1 MIGKFCGQIM
11 IAFSILAISTHA
23 RLEAADENT
32 LLKVVSHN
40 VWYGFTKKPEPRH
53 TDWLNWMKAQSP
65 DVVSLQELNG
75 YTPETLAAD
84 AEAWGHAHSVLLKT
98 DGFPTGVT
106 SRFPITDVKRI
117 REGMHHGM
125 IRCRIH
131 GVWFYVI
138 HFHPSD
144 YARRIEEAA
153 ILKEDIRTLPNANP
167 QIVLAGDFN
176 GFSPAD
182 RDRYESDSQL
192 VEFFQMLDQ
201 RDKGN
206 NLNAGR
212 LDYGGLE
219 AILAQGFVD
228 VIARARSKNGP
239 WVGTFPTK
247 LVRDENHGTDRR
259 LDYIFVSPNLL
270 DRVYEAKILRDSTT
284 EGLSDHAPVTATI
297 KITYP

>member
-1 MIGKFCGQIM
+1 MIGKSVCQIVF
-11 IAFSILAISTHA
+11 AFAFLSITTELQLGAG
-23 RLEAADENT
+23 DESAS
-32 LLKVVSHN
+32 LKIVSYN

-53 TDWLNWMKAQSP
+53 TDWLNWMRAQSP

-75 YTPETLAAD
+75 YTPEALAAD
-84 AEAWGHAHSVLLKT
+84 AEVWGHAHSVLLKT

-106 SRFPITDVKRI
+106 SRFPITEVKRI
-117 REGMHHGM
+117 RQGMHHGL
-125 IRCRIH
+125 IRCRIR

-153 ILKEDIRTLPNANP
+153 ILKEDIRTLSNANP

-182 RDRYESDSQL
+182 REHYDSDLPL

-219 AILAQGFVD
+219 AILSQGFVD
-228 VIARARSKNGP
+228 VIARARSGVAP
-239 WVGTFPTK
+239 FVGTFPTN
-247 LVRDENHGTDRR
+247 LVSDENHGTDRR
-259 LDYIFVSPNLL
+259 LDYIFVSPNLS
-270 DRVYEAKILRDSTT
+270 DRISEAKIVRDSTT
-284 EGLSDHAPVTATI
+284 EGLSDHIPVTATLNLD
-297 KITYP
+297 